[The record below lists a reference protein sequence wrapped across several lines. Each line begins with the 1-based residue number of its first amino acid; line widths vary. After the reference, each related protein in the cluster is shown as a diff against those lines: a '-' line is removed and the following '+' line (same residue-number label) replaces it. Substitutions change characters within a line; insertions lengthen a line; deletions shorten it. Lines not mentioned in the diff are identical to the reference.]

1 VETPVGPFFTVVAA
15 SHAEDTERIR
25 IALPYVLFL
34 MLGYGAK
41 GASAWEAVRGF
52 RRGPTGLKG
61 GIVNSSRPIL
71 FSVTASDPGARAWG
85 QGVHRALARAISELG
100 EAVA

>member
-1 VETPVGPFFTVVAA
+1 METPVGPFFTVVAT
-15 SHAEDTERIR
+15 HAEDTERIR
-25 IALPYVLFL
+25 VALPHGLFL

-41 GASAWEAVRGF
+41 GASAREAVRGF
-52 RRGPTGLKG
+52 HLGPTGLEG

-71 FSVTASDPGARAWG
+71 FPVTASDPGARAWE